1 MKRDI
6 GQELLEGIKAIKKGQ
21 GLRATVDLPSDV
33 KAIRSKIGL
42 SQSAFAGLLGVS
54 IRTLQEWE
62 QGRRT
67 PKGPAQALLRVADR
81 HPAPLLG
88 FRAFTGWV
96 ALESDPVA
104 AWAFRLAAGCRSP

>member
-6 GQELLEGIKAIKKGQ
+6 GKELLAGIEAIKQGQ
-21 GLRATVDLPSDV
+21 GTQTTVELPADV
-33 KAIRSKIGL
+33 KTIRAKTGL

-54 IRTLQEWE
+54 VRTLQEWE

-81 HPAPLLG
+81 HPEALLN
-88 FRAFTGWV
+88 
-96 ALESDPVA
+96 
-104 AWAFRLAAGCRSP
+104 

>member
-6 GQELLEGIKAIKKGQ
+6 GQELLDGIAAIKKGKGKRQ
-21 GLRATVDLPSDV
+21 TLYLPSNV
-33 KAIRSKIGL
+33 KSIRKKMDL

-54 IRTLQEWE
+54 VRTLQEWE

-81 HPAPLLG
+81 HPEALL
-88 FRAFTGWV
+88 
-96 ALESDPVA
+96 S
-104 AWAFRLAAGCRSP
+104 

>member
-6 GQELLEGIKAIKKGQ
+6 GKEVLAGIAAIKAGKGK
-21 GLRATVDLPSDV
+21 RTNIELPSNV
-33 KAIRSKIGL
+33 KSIREKMNL

-62 QGRRT
+62 QGRRK

-81 HPAPLLG
+81 HPEALL
-88 FRAFTGWV
+88 
-96 ALESDPVA
+96 S
-104 AWAFRLAAGCRSP
+104 

>member
-6 GQELLEGIKAIKKGQ
+6 GQEILEGIAAIKSGKGTRKTMQ
-21 GLRATVDLPSDV
+21 MPPDV
-33 KAIRSKIGL
+33 KSIREKIGL

-62 QGRRT
+62 QGRRQ

-81 HPAPLLG
+81 HPKALL
-88 FRAFTGWV
+88 
-96 ALESDPVA
+96 S
-104 AWAFRLAAGCRSP
+104 

>member
-6 GQELLEGIKAIKKGQ
+6 GQELLEGIEAIKNGQ
-21 GLRATVDLPSDV
+21 GKRATVELPSDV
-33 KAIRSKIGL
+33 QAICRRIGL

-54 IRTLQEWE
+54 VRTLQEWE

-81 HPAPLLG
+81 HPEALLG
-88 FRAFTGWV
+88 
-96 ALESDPVA
+96 
-104 AWAFRLAAGCRSP
+104 

>member
-6 GQELLEGIKAIKKGQ
+6 GQELLDGIAAIEKGK
-21 GLRATVDLPSDV
+21 GKRRIVYMPSNV
-33 KAIRSKIGL
+33 KNIREKMGL

-54 IRTLQEWE
+54 VRTLQEWE

-81 HPAPLLG
+81 HPEALL
-88 FRAFTGWV
+88 
-96 ALESDPVA
+96 P
-104 AWAFRLAAGCRSP
+104 

>member
-6 GQELLEGIKAIKKGQ
+6 GQELLEGIAAIKKGK
-21 GLRATVDLPSDV
+21 GKHKTVKLPPNV
-33 KAIRSKIGL
+33 KTIREKIGL

-81 HPAPLLG
+81 HPEALL
-88 FRAFTGWV
+88 
-96 ALESDPVA
+96 P
-104 AWAFRLAAGCRSP
+104 